1 VSFTTVSR
9 IALIAS
15 SAGEMCGTKENE
27 VVGELCIADDGTS
40 STGQR
45 VAIRVLP

>member
-27 VVGELCIADDGTS
+27 VAESCALLT
-40 STGQR
+40 T
-45 VAIRVLP
+45 